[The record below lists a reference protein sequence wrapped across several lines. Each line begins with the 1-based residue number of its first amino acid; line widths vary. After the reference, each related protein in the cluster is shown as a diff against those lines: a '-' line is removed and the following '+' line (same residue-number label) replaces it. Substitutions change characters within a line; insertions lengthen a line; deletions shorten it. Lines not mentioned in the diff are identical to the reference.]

1 MDDPT
6 RTSETPRPA
15 EALLV
20 RSRGA
25 LDRDERDVKDAVLR
39 MGSLVDGQIRAAVRA
54 LVARDAEAAE
64 IVSRGDAEVNAGQLA
79 VTDAVAVTIATQAP
93 VARDLRMLLALDH
106 VAHELERIGDHAAA
120 IARQA
125 VRLAA
130 VPPFAEATRLSAM
143 GDLAARLVAGALMAL
158 VDADDEAA
166 RVVAAEDDELDH
178 LYREVFASVV
188 EGMRSDPAFVETGTR
203 LILASHWLERIGDR
217 ATNVAEDVV
226 HLVTGRV
233 EDLNP

>member
-1 MDDPT
+1 MDDPM
-6 RTSETPRPA
+6 RNSDAARPSES
-15 EALLV
+15 LLI

-39 MGSLVDGQIRAAVRA
+39 VGSLVDGQIRAAVRA
-54 LVARDAEAAE
+54 LVARDPEAAGL
-64 IVSRGDAEVNAGQLA
+64 VSRGDAEINAAQRA
-79 VTDAVAVTIATQAP
+79 ITDAVAVTIATQAP

-125 VRLAA
+125 VRLADA
-130 VPPFAEATRLSAM
+130 APFAEAARISEM
-143 GDLAARLVAGALMAL
+143 GNVAAKLVAGALTAL
-158 VDADDEAA
+158 VDGDDAAA
-166 RVVAAEDDELDH
+166 RAVAAEDDELDH
-178 LYREVFASVV
+178 LYRDVFASVV
-188 EGMRSDPAFVETGTR
+188 EGMRRDPAFVEPGTR
-203 LILASHWLERIGDR
+203 LILAAHWLERIGDR